1 MFRVCQKIPLMK
13 HEQPCI
19 LNNFYDAHIALLL
32 NSYHTL
38 LGKPLLTIHSGESI
52 GQQVFEANF
61 ALLSHNTNLD
71 PLFNYAN
78 RLALDL
84 FEFSWSEFIGM
95 PSRFSAEPLLR
106 EERERL
112 LATVAAKGFIDDYSG
127 VRIAKSG
134 KRFLIQQAVVWN
146 VYDLSSN
153 YYGQAA
159 CFSQPAIYQPNSA
172 N

>member
-1 MFRVCQKIPLMK
+1 MK
-13 HEQPCI
+13 NEPPCTI
-19 LNNFYDAHIALLL
+19 NNFYDAHITLLL
-32 NSYHTL
+32 NSYQAL
-38 LGKPLLTIHSGESI
+38 LRKPLLTVHSRESI
-52 GQQVFEANF
+52 GQQVYEANF
-61 ALLSHNTNLD
+61 ALLSHNTNPD
-71 PLFNYAN
+71 PLFTYAN

-106 EERERL
+106 EEREHL
-112 LATVAAKGFIDDYSG
+112 LTTVAAKGFIDNYSG

-146 VYDLSSN
+146 VYDPSGN

-159 CFSQPAIYQPNSA
+159 CFSQPSIYQPNSA

>member
-1 MFRVCQKIPLMK
+1 MK
-13 HEQPCI
+13 HEMPSLI
-19 LNNFYDAHIALLL
+19 NKFYDAHITLLL
-32 NSYHTL
+32 NSYQTL
-38 LGKPLLTIHSGESI
+38 LGKPLLAVHGGQTI
-52 GQQVFEANF
+52 GQQAFEANF
-61 ALLSHNTNLD
+61 ALLSHNTNPD

-95 PSRFSAEPLLR
+95 PSRFSAEPLIR
-106 EERERL
+106 EEREHL
-112 LATVAAKGFIDDYSG
+112 LATVAAKGFIDNYSG

-146 VYDLSSN
+146 VYDPSGS

-159 CFSQPAIYQPNSA
+159 CFSQPSILPAKFC
-172 N
+172 